1 VAALLL
7 VTGTA
12 CSSGGDDSGQSA
24 AEVLKGAKQ
33 QLDDTSGVAV
43 SLTTKELPD
52 GVDGVL
58 QAVGTGTHAPAFEGD
73 VTVLL
78 NSLTVKVPLVAVGET
93 VWAKLPFTT
102 SYREIDPGDYGAPN
116 PAVLLDPK
124 NGISAWL
131 VDAEKPTEGDQT
143 RDGEQVLTTYTGSL
157 PGDSVAAVIPSA
169 DQKSDFSATFEV
181 DQDGRLHRAEVVGP
195 FYAGES
201 DVDYTIELSGYGT
214 DKEITKP

>member
-1 VAALLL
+1 
-7 VTGTA
+7 
-12 CSSGGDDSGQSA
+12 
-24 AEVLKGAKQ
+24 
-33 QLDDTSGVAV
+33 VAV

-58 QAVGTGTHAPAFEGD
+58 EAVGTGTHAPAFEGD

-78 NSLTVKVPLVAVGET
+78 NSLTVRVPLVAVGET

-131 VDAEKPTEGDQT
+131 VDAEKPTKGDQT

-169 DQKSDFSATFEV
+169 DQGADFSATFEV
-181 DQDGRLHRAEVVGP
+181 DQDGRLHSAEVVGP